1 MVNTPTFFFVMG
13 EDMNVVVL
21 NFQNT
26 NVGKKDQ
33 GGWGPPPAPP
43 WREDLMNDNVRM
55 QEQQSNSGRYT
66 NRQ

>member
-26 NVGKKDQ
+26 NVRKKD
-33 GGWGPPPAPP
+33 
-43 WREDLMNDNVRM
+43 
-55 QEQQSNSGRYT
+55 
-66 NRQ
+66 